1 MRPEPMGYNSPPNW
15 SKFWDS
21 VAQGVGLG
29 AGIAIGG
36 ALIVNFLPKHVKIVK
51 DILKKA

>member
-1 MRPEPMGYNSPPNW
+1 MGYDSPPKW
-15 SKFWDS
+15 DKFWEN

-51 DILKKA
+51 GILKKA